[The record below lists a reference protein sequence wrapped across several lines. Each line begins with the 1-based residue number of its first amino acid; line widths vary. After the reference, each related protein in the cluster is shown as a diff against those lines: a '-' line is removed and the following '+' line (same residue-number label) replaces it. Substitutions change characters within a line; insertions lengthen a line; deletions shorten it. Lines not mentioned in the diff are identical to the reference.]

1 MTIYNIFLL
10 NAEAGA
16 EGGFGFKFDIIEAN
30 LINLAIIFVLL
41 IVYGGKVVGNILSE
55 RRAKIEAEIKAAEA
69 RAKEAKTA
77 LATAQT
83 NLKEA
88 QETAVKIRSEAET
101 NAQNAKEAVLAKGEE
116 EVARIKSSAAADLNS
131 EQERAIAQLRS
142 RVVEM
147 ALERVEARMGE
158 VLNDDKQ
165 RQLIDRSIAKLGE

>member
-1 MTIYNIFLL
+1 MMSIFFLL

-16 EGGFGFKFDIIEAN
+16 ESGFGFKFDIIESN

-41 IVYGGKVVGNILSE
+41 IVYGGRVVGNILKE
-55 RRAKIEAEIKAAEA
+55 RRAKIEAEIKSAEA
-69 RAKEAKTA
+69 RARESKEA
-77 LATAQT
+77 LATAQK
-83 NLKEA
+83 NLQQA

-101 NAQNAKEAVLAKGEE
+101 NAQKAKEAVLAKGQK
-116 EVARIKSSAAADLNS
+116 EVERLKSSAAADLDS
-131 EQERAIAQLRS
+131 EKEKAIAQLRA

-147 ALERVEARMGE
+147 ALERVETRMGE